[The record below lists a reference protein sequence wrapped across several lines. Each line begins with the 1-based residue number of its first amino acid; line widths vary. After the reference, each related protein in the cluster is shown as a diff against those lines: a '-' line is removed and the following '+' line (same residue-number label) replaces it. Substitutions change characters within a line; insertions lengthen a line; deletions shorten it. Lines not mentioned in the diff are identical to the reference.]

1 MNAAAAAAKTRRTRL
16 VKPSK
21 PYNPWLW
28 CRGVLILCMLAA
40 PFPIRS
46 SSSKWS
52 TQAQVDKT
60 TTKTTTT
67 GIKLYF
73 HFPLHFLREIGAS
86 EAGQKDVEDDEDG
99 DGDDVLVVV
108 WPSKLISVHLANG
121 QTIFAY
127 HAETGRNIFGV
138 VVFVVVVQ
146 RNDHVLSVVGWVST
160 MEDTIHS
167 LFSAFTVQSCSTQ
180 SRHEFNKRR
189 RWTRCRG
196 R

>member
-1 MNAAAAAAKTRRTRL
+1 MNAAAAAANTRRTRL

-60 TTKTTTT
+60 TTKTTT

-73 HFPLHFLREIGAS
+73 HFPLHFSGKLERAKPARRTWKTMRTKMET
-86 EAGQKDVEDDEDG
+86 
-99 DGDDVLVVV
+99 VLVVV

-138 VVFVVVVQ
+138 VVVVQ
-146 RNDHVLSVVGWVST
+146 RNDDVLSVVGWVST

-167 LFSAFTVQSCSTQ
+167 LFSAFTVQSSLTQ
-180 SRHEFNKRR
+180 SHREFNKRR
-189 RWTRCRG
+189 SRRTRCRG